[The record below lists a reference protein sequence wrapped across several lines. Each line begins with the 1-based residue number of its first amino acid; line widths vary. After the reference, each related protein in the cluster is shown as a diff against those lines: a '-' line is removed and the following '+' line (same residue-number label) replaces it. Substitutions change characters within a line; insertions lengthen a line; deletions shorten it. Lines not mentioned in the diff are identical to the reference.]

1 VSLTRQVTQTHTLR
15 SHAQLY
21 TYPNVLGCKTSMI
34 ITKWAIV
41 RPITIDRMK
50 GDICM
55 EFLGVLLYLVP
66 VFAVLAF
73 LNAVFRIARALESIA
88 QSMKTMEE
96 DQDM

>member
-1 VSLTRQVTQTHTLR
+1 
-15 SHAQLY
+15 
-21 TYPNVLGCKTSMI
+21 MI